1 MNEAVKVY
9 ASIMCAD
16 WRNLERE
23 MTQLE
28 EAGIDGFHFDIMD
41 GHFVPNLTMG
51 FDVVRALRTVTE
63 LPFDIHL
70 MVEEP
75 ERYIE
80 RFAAIGVQSISVH
93 VESTVHVQRALQQV
107 KDAGVAPIAA
117 LNPATPVETLDY
129 LWDDIWAVLVMT
141 VNPGFAGQRAVP
153 AAINKIA
160 DVRERIVRSSRQVI
174 IQVDGNVS
182 FELAPQMVKNG
193 ARILIGGSSSVFV
206 KGMSPSD
213 ALKRLRHVLRSMD
226 G

>member
-1 MNEAVKVY
+1 
-9 ASIMCAD
+9 MCAD
-16 WRNLERE
+16 WRNLECE
-23 MTQLE
+23 MRQLE

-51 FDVVRALRTVTE
+51 FDVVRALRPVTK

-80 RFAAIGVQSISVH
+80 RFATIGVQSISVH
-93 VESTVHVQRALQQV
+93 VESTAHVQRALQQV
-107 KDAGVAPIAA
+107 KDAGIAPIAA
-117 LNPATPVETLDY
+117 LNPATPLEALDY
-129 LWDDIWAVLVMT
+129 LWDDIWAVLIMT

-153 AAINKIA
+153 AAVNKIN
-160 DVRERIVRSSRQVI
+160 DVHKRIVRSARLVL

-193 ARILIGGSSSVFV
+193 ARILIGGSSSIFV
-206 KGMSPSD
+206 KGMTPSD
-213 ALKRLRHVLRSMD
+213 ALRKLRQVLTAVER
-226 G
+226 